1 MAFDVGSDRV
11 DLGASDIEKVLCVG
25 HFVCDENV
33 LLQMCLSKVVE
44 VEVVDGRQACK
55 RDALRVVEAGNP

>member
-1 MAFDVGSDRV
+1 VAFYVGSDRV

-25 HFVCDENV
+25 HFVRDENV

-44 VEVVDGRQACK
+44 VEVVDGILGRQA
-55 RDALRVVEAGNP
+55 